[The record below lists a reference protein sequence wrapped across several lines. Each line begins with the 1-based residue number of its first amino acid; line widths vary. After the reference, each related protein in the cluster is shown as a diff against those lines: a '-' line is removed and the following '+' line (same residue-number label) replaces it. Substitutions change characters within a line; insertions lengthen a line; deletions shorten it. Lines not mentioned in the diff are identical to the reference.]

1 MRTSLLVATF
11 ACLHSALFG
20 ADWTRVTELPA
31 NAIVRVETATGKQ
44 IGTLLSVSDEAMRFT
59 TKEGTDLSVGR
70 PEIRKVYVR
79 TKSHRVRNAII
90 GTAAGVAVGAVIY
103 GTLGVLFRNE
113 GREDTAYMLAVPIG
127 IGSAVGAALPTGSMK
142 KIYDA
147 AR

>member
-1 MRTSLLVATF
+1 MRTSLLVATV

-31 NAIVRVETATGKQ
+31 NAIVRVETATRKQ
-44 IGTLLSVSDEAMRFT
+44 TGTLLSTSDEALRFT
-59 TKEGTDLSVGR
+59 TKEGTEYSVGR
-70 PEIRKVYVR
+70 TEIQKVYAR

-90 GTAAGVAVGAVIY
+90 GAAVGVAVGAVIY
-103 GTLGVLFRNE
+103 GTLGGLLRNE
-113 GREDTAYMLAVPIG
+113 GRDDTAYILAVPIG

-147 AR
+147 AK